1 MKTLLEK
8 LNGGDLIEI
17 DFKYRCKCG
26 VRGHAVQF
34 VHPKSAPLRK
44 AEAKAGHFQCSEC
57 DAKMFADQRPRRQS
71 VLHRKRK
78 AAPVSPT
85 GILDMKTNTA
95 NLIITILS
103 VITLAI
109 NIAAILY

>member
-57 DAKMFADQRPRRQS
+57 DAKMFADQRRQLRRADNPFS
-71 VLHRKRK
+71 
-78 AAPVSPT
+78 
-85 GILDMKTNTA
+85 IA
-95 NLIITILS
+95 NAKPLPYHQ
-103 VITLAI
+103 LAS
-109 NIAAILY
+109 